1 MFHVKHYSVFH
12 VKHNIERRATM
23 AYNHEYPY
31 FDASDQNVDW
41 FLNFVTQV
49 KREWADMKEDWN
61 NVLTE
66 WDGMKNTWEQYRQEL
81 EERFGEFTTNITNQ
95 FGALRLEFS
104 NLSQEF
110 TVLKTYVETQ
120 INNLP
125 DEVKNIFQSYID
137 DGTILEMIKDL
148 IPDVPEDLKAQV
160 EKNKNDIAGLTTSL
174 ATLTNTVD
182 GHTTSIANLT
192 TKVNQNTTDI
202 AANAVNIAKNITD
215 IGNNK
220 INIQNLTTT
229 VTSHTTE
236 ITNIKTE
243 QTEIMNGIADINE
256 LDVQQN
262 NRLTALEERPI
273 GDNSEYIWFIMSSNL
288 QNLANMITT
297 QIGNSVVE
305 VFKTTT
311 TFADFPTIFDNVNPA
326 KTPTRIVVICSYTRT
341 SDDLS
346 VLNNQIAVLAGKI
359 QSKYKG
365 VQSYY
370 VAPPSPINS
379 CSAIQLMS
387 AVVNTNGYSAAN
399 RSPFFHLVM
408 NPTLVAYPNTE
419 KDSNGDFETSNS
431 YRGFLYVRSLYDSLF
446 CMGDVGFHMKYNVPL
461 FSEFDFDFDSG
472 FIIVEL
478 SPNYITYTIA
488 IYVKGRKNSFDF
500 PGHTA
505 TTIATVQSTQSKFI
519 LLDMSFL
526 GTLTF
531 FHRDNRS
538 SGGHTANIEVVR
550 QISNNTVNIDVS
562 NLDYD
567 AVSILTGFTLY
578 GSYTMPWRTESDP
591 IN

>member
-1 MFHVKHYSVFH
+1 MEKMFH

-41 FLNFVTQV
+41 FLNFVAQV
-49 KREWADMKEDWN
+49 KREWAEMKEDWN

-66 WDGMKNTWEQYRQEL
+66 WDGMKNTWEEYRQEL
-81 EERFGEFTTNITNQ
+81 ENRFGEFTTNITNQ
-95 FGALRLEFS
+95 FGALRLEFN

-110 TVLKTYVETQ
+110 TALKTYVETQ

-137 DGTILEMIKDL
+137 NGTIQDMIKDL

-160 EKNKNDIAGLTTSL
+160 EKNKNDISGLTTSL
-174 ATLTNTVD
+174 ATLTNTVE

-202 AANAVNIAKNITD
+202 TSNAVNIAKNTTD

-220 INIQNLTTT
+220 INIQTLTTT

-243 QTEIMNGIADINE
+243 QTEIMNDIADINE

-262 NRLTALEERPI
+262 NRLTALEARPI
-273 GDNSEYIWFIMSSNL
+273 GDNSEYIWFIVSENLSNL
-288 QNLANMITT
+288 ATMLSS
-297 QIGNSVVE
+297 QIGTSFVE
-305 VFKTTT
+305 VLKTST
-311 TFADFPTIFDNVNPA
+311 TFDNFPTILDTTKPS
-326 KTPTRIVVICSYTRT
+326 KKPTRIVVICSYART
-341 SDDLS
+341 TGALS
-346 VLNNQIAVLAGKI
+346 SLNQQLAVLAEKA

-365 VQSYY
+365 VHTYY
-370 VAPPSPINS
+370 VAPPSPINT
-379 CSAIQLMS
+379 CGMIQLMS

-419 KDSNGDFETSNS
+419 KNSNGDFETTNS
-431 YRGFLYVRSLYDSLF
+431 YRGFLYVRSLYDSIF
-446 CMGDVGFHMKYNVPL
+446 CMGDVGFHMKYKVPL
-461 FSEFDFDFDSG
+461 FSEMGVDFDSAS
-472 FIIVEL
+472 ITVEL

-488 IYVKGRKNSFDF
+488 IYVKGRSNNSFDF
-500 PGHTA
+500 PGSNA
-505 TTIATVQSTQSKFI
+505 YTIATVQSTQSIFI
-519 LLDMSFL
+519 LLDMTFL
-526 GTLTF
+526 GTVTF

-538 SGGHTANIEVVR
+538 SGGHTANIKVLR
-550 QISNNTVNIDVS
+550 QTSNNTVNIDVS

-567 AVSILTGFTLY
+567 GSSILTGFTLY
-578 GSYTMPWRTESDP
+578 GSFSMPWRTEADP

>member
-1 MFHVKHYSVFH
+1 
-12 VKHNIERRATM
+12 M

-41 FLNFVTQV
+41 FLNFVSQV
-49 KREWADMKEDWN
+49 KREWAEMKEDWN
-61 NVLTE
+61 NVLIE

-81 EERFGEFTTNITNQ
+81 ENRFGEFTTNITNQ
-95 FGALRLEFS
+95 FGALRLEFT
-104 NLSQEF
+104 NLTQEF
-110 TVLKTYVETQ
+110 TALKTYVETQ

-160 EKNKNDIAGLTTSL
+160 EKNKNDIAGLTASL

-202 AANAVNIAKNITD
+202 TANAGNIAKNATD

-236 ITNIKTE
+236 ITNIKSE
-243 QTEIMNGIADINE
+243 QTEIMNDIADINE
-256 LDVQQN
+256 LDVKQN
-262 NRLTALEERPI
+262 DRLTALEARPI

-288 QNLANMITT
+288 QNLATMVTT
-297 QIGNSVVE
+297 QVGTSLVE
-305 VFKTTT
+305 VLKTTT
-311 TFADFPTIFDNVNPA
+311 TFDNFPTIFDNATPA
-326 KTPTRIVVICSYTRT
+326 KKPTRIVVICSYTRT
-341 SDDLS
+341 TGSLS
-346 VLNNQIAVLAGKI
+346 NLNNQIAVLAEKI

-365 VQSYY
+365 VQAYY
-370 VAPPSPINS
+370 VAPPSPMNT

-387 AVVNTNGYSAAN
+387 AAVNTNGYSASN

-408 NPTLVAYPNTE
+408 NPTLVAYPNSE
-419 KDSNGDFETSNS
+419 KNSDGDFETSNS
-431 YRGFLYVRSLYDSLF
+431 YRGFLYVRSLYDSIF
-446 CMGDVGFHMKYNVPL
+446 CMGDVGFHMKYKVPL
-461 FSEFDFDFDSG
+461 FSELSVDFDDG
-472 FIIVEL
+472 YIIVDL

-488 IYVKGRKNSFDF
+488 IYVKGRTNSSFDF
-500 PGHTA
+500 PGNTA

-519 LLDMSFL
+519 LLDMAFF

-531 FHRDNRS
+531 YHRDNRS
-538 SGGHTANIEVVR
+538 SGGHTANINVLR
-550 QISNNTVNIDVS
+550 QTSNNTVNIDVS

-578 GSYTMPWRTESDP
+578 GSFSMPWRTEADP